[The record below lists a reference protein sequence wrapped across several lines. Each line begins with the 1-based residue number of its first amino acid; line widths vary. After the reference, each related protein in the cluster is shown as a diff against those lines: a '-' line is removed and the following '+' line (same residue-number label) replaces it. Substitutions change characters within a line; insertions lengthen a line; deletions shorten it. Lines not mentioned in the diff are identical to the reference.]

1 MCFPCVSHLYVFP
14 QVHRMV
20 IARQEIKQAP
30 MFASHHTNVP
40 AEYHS
45 GANLDA
51 LSLDYSDPI
60 EQGMEARL

>member
-1 MCFPCVSHLYVFP
+1 
-14 QVHRMV
+14 MV

-40 AEYHS
+40 EEYHS

-60 EQGMEARL
+60 DQGRGARL